1 MNDKMCSVFSF
12 IIHNSAFSELAKKG
26 TRLNVFLNLLAQ
38 TSQPAGTQD
47 APFWANPNFM
57 LYAVLAVGIIFI
69 FSSSGRATRQ
79 QEKKHKEMLA
89 NLKRGDRVQT
99 IGGILGSVVEV
110 RDNEVVVK
118 IDESSNTKIRVVRD
132 AIKRV
137 SGEETET
144 PAKQ

>member
-1 MNDKMCSVFSF
+1 MNAV
-12 IIHNSAFSELAKKG
+12 LY
-26 TRLNVFLNLLAQ
+26 LLAQ
-38 TSQPAGTQD
+38 TTQPGGTTEP
-47 APFWANPNFM
+47 PFWANPNFM
-57 LYAVLAVGIIFI
+57 LYAVLAIGIIFI

-79 QEKKHKEMLA
+79 TEKKHKEMLA

-118 IDESSNTKIRVVRD
+118 VDEGSNTKIRVVRD

-137 SGEETET
+137 SAEETET
-144 PAKQ
+144 PAKA